1 MPFARRTKESMRE
14 ETFVKNFV
22 SLYLVVPLLLSGG
35 ILMVFNLEKSAQAFN
50 EAKQYIPGGVNS
62 PVRSFR
68 GVGGTPPFIAR
79 AAGSHLYDIDGN
91 DYIDYIGSWG
101 PMILG
106 HAHPA
111 VVEALTQA
119 VGKGTSFGAPTLLE
133 TTLSKLVKE
142 AVPSMELVRMVNSG
156 TEATMS
162 VLRLA
167 RAFTKRNKIIKF
179 VGCYHGHHDS
189 LLVKAGSGAATLGV
203 PDSPGVSDAV
213 AGGTISVEYN
223 DISALTEIFRKN
235 GEDIA
240 AVIIEPVAGNM
251 GMVLPKE
258 GYLAAVRELTKQYG
272 ALLIFDEV
280 MTGFRVA
287 YNGAQSVYGVKPDLT
302 CLGKII
308 GGGLPV
314 GAYGGRQDIMEM
326 ISPAGP
332 VYQAG
337 TLSGNPLAMTAGITT
352 LTLLATTPGLYE
364 MLNEKTSTLCAGIRA
379 QGEKFDFNLQ
389 YHQLGAMF
397 GMFFTEKPVYDYESA
412 KQSDIGAFNT
422 FFHAMLE
429 HGVYMA
435 PSQFEAGF
443 MSAAHSEEDIAA
455 TIDASGYAFAKVAE
469 YRKKK

>member
-1 MPFARRTKESMRE
+1 MAFHLP
-14 ETFVKNFV
+14 
-22 SLYLVVPLLLSGG
+22 
-35 ILMVFNLEKSAQAFN
+35 KSTEAFN

-79 AAGSHLYDIDGN
+79 AAGSRLYDIDSN
-91 DYIDYIGSWG
+91 QYIDYVGSWG

-111 VVEALTQA
+111 VVEALVQA
-119 VGKGTSFGAPTLLE
+119 VSNGTSYGAPTLLE
-133 TTLSKLVKE
+133 TTLAKLVQR
-142 AVPSMELVRMVNSG
+142 AVPSMELIRMVNSG

-167 RAFTKRNKIIKF
+167 RAYTKRSKIVKF
-179 VGCYHGHHDS
+179 IGCYHGHHDS

-203 PDSPGVSDAV
+203 PDSPGVSAAV
-213 AGGTISVEYN
+213 AGGTISVNYN
-223 DISALTEIFRKN
+223 DVDALREVFTQY
-235 GEDIA
+235 GEEIA

-251 GMVLPKE
+251 GMVLPKK
-258 GYLAAVRELTKQYG
+258 GYLAAVREITQQYG
-272 ALLIFDEV
+272 SLLIFDEV

-287 YNGAQSVYGVKPDLT
+287 YSGAQSVFGIKPDLT

-314 GAYGGRQDIMEM
+314 GAYGGRKDVMEL

-352 LTLLATTPGLYE
+352 LTLLSQTSGLYE
-364 MLNEKTSTLCAGIRA
+364 KLAEKTKTLCDGIRA
-379 QGEKFDFNLQ
+379 QGEKYGFTLQ

-397 GMFFTEKPVYDYESA
+397 GMFFTDQPVYDYESA
-412 KQSDIGAFNT
+412 KRSDIGAFNT
-422 FFHAMLE
+422 FFHEMLKQ
-429 HGVYMA
+429 GVYMA

-455 TIDASGYAFAKVAE
+455 TIAASGYAFAKVAE
-469 YRKKK
+469 YHKNNI

>member
-1 MPFARRTKESMRE
+1 MAFT
-14 ETFVKNFV
+14 
-22 SLYLVVPLLLSGG
+22 LD
-35 ILMVFNLEKSAQAFN
+35 KSTQAFN
-50 EAKQYIPGGVNS
+50 EAKEYIPGGVNS

-68 GVGGTPPFIAR
+68 GVGGTPPFIDHAS
-79 AAGSHLYDIDGN
+79 GSYLYDIDGN
-91 DYIDYIGSWG
+91 QYIDYIGSWG

-106 HAHPA
+106 HVHPEVTA
-111 VVEALTQA
+111 ALTA
-119 VGKGTSFGAPTLLE
+119 AIARGTSYGAPTTLE
-133 TTLSKLVKE
+133 TELAKMVTK

-167 RAFTKRNKIIKF
+167 RAYTKRSKIVKF
-179 VGCYHGHHDS
+179 AGCYHGHHDS
-189 LLVKAGSGAATLGV
+189 LLIKAGSGAATLGV
-203 PDSPGVSDAV
+203 PDSPGVPENIAS
-213 AGGTISVEYN
+213 GTITAVYN
-223 DISALTEIFRKN
+223 DIEGLVQIFKEHGN
-235 GEDIA
+235 DIA

-258 GYLAAVRELTKQYG
+258 GYLAKVREITQQYE

-287 YNGAQSVYGVKPDLT
+287 YGGAQSVFGIKPDLT

-314 GAYGGRQDIMEM
+314 GAYGGRRDIMEM

-352 LTLLATTPGLYE
+352 LKILSETPDFYKKLE
-364 MLNEKTSTLCAGIRA
+364 EKVTALCAGIREQA
-379 QGEKFDFNLQ
+379 EKFGFTLQ

-397 GMFFTEKPVYDYESA
+397 GMFFSDKLVYDYESA
-412 KQSDIGAFNT
+412 KLSDVGAFNV

-429 HGVYMA
+429 KGVYLA

-443 MSAAHSEEDIAA
+443 VSAAHSDEDIAA
-455 TIDASGYAFAKVAE
+455 TIAASTYAFGKVAE
-469 YRKKK
+469 YFKNK